1 MVADV
6 QPCEVTAGS
15 NNGARRRSVT
25 TYPNEHPPKAVTVNE
40 AMRISGLG
48 RTKLYQLISRGVL
61 ESVLV
66 DTRRLIL
73 MHSLNRL
80 LGG

>member
-6 QPCEVTAGS
+6 QPSEATTEHNTGT
-15 NNGARRRSVT
+15 RPRSVT
-25 TYPNEHPPKAVTVNE
+25 TYSNQHPPKAVTVNE

-48 RTKLYQLISRGVL
+48 RTKIYQLIGRGAL
-61 ESVLV
+61 ESILI
-66 DTRRLIL
+66 DKRRLIL